1 MPLDQKRNSR
11 NDKPLQSTLSLS
23 KPSILI
29 KYAVNIRFIFH
40 GEIIATPKT
49 IYKCCILPLT
59 TSSSEI
65 CKGITSI
72 QYTANFLALILQWS
86 FVQKYWKI
94 TYWNYV
100 DDIQWGPL
108 STTHSICIQYSV
120 VIKKKVIEFFAL
132 HENTFKMIPNHIS
145 FDKYWCCFTSFQTK
159 KKLKYIG

>member
-59 TSSSEI
+59 TSSSENLQ
-65 CKGITSI
+65 GNITSI
-72 QYTANFLALILQWS
+72 QYTANFLALILQ
-86 FVQKYWKI
+86 
-94 TYWNYV
+94 
-100 DDIQWGPL
+100 
-108 STTHSICIQYSV
+108 
-120 VIKKKVIEFFAL
+120 
-132 HENTFKMIPNHIS
+132 
-145 FDKYWCCFTSFQTK
+145 
-159 KKLKYIG
+159 

>member
-29 KYAVNIRFIFH
+29 KYAVNIQFIFH

-72 QYTANFLALILQWS
+72 QLVNSQFSGINFAMKLCSEILKNYILKLCRWNSIRSSIHYTL
-86 FVQKYWKI
+86 KYA
-94 TYWNYV
+94 Y
-100 DDIQWGPL
+100 
-108 STTHSICIQYSV
+108 
-120 VIKKKVIEFFAL
+120 
-132 HENTFKMIPNHIS
+132 
-145 FDKYWCCFTSFQTK
+145 SFQRTFHFRNK
-159 KKLKYIG
+159 KKLSVICLTWIHIY

>member
-59 TSSSEI
+59 TSSSENLQGNNI
-65 CKGITSI
+65 NSVYSQFSGINFAMKLCSEILKNYILKLCRWNSI
-72 QYTANFLALILQWS
+72 RSSIHYTLKYAYS
-86 FVQKYWKI
+86 FQR
-94 TYWNYV
+94 TFHFRN
-100 DDIQWGPL
+100 
-108 STTHSICIQYSV
+108 
-120 VIKKKVIEFFAL
+120 KKKFSVICL
-132 HENTFKMIPNHIS
+132 TWIHI
-145 FDKYWCCFTSFQTK
+145 Y
-159 KKLKYIG
+159 

>member
-11 NDKPLQSTLSLS
+11 NDKPLQSTLSVS

-72 QYTANFLALILQWS
+72 QYTANFLALILQ
-86 FVQKYWKI
+86 
-94 TYWNYV
+94 
-100 DDIQWGPL
+100 
-108 STTHSICIQYSV
+108 
-120 VIKKKVIEFFAL
+120 
-132 HENTFKMIPNHIS
+132 
-145 FDKYWCCFTSFQTK
+145 
-159 KKLKYIG
+159 

>member
-11 NDKPLQSTLSLS
+11 NDKPLQTTLSQS

-59 TSSSEI
+59 TSSSENLQGNNI
-65 CKGITSI
+65 NSVYSQFSGINFAMKLCSEILKNYILKLCRWNSMRSSI
-72 QYTANFLALILQWS
+72 HYTLNMHTVFS
-86 FVQKYWKI
+86 C
-94 TYWNYV
+94 N
-100 DDIQWGPL
+100 
-108 STTHSICIQYSV
+108 
-120 VIKKKVIEFFAL
+120 KKKVIEFFAL
-132 HENTFKMIPNHIS
+132 HVNTFKMIPNHIS

>member
-59 TSSSEI
+59 TSSSENLQGNNI
-65 CKGITSI
+65 NSVYSQFSGINFAMKLCSEILKNYILKLCRWNSI
-72 QYTANFLALILQWS
+72 RSSIHYTLKYAYS
-86 FVQKYWKI
+86 FQR
-94 TYWNYV
+94 TFHFRN
-100 DDIQWGPL
+100 
-108 STTHSICIQYSV
+108 
-120 VIKKKVIEFFAL
+120 KKKFSVICL
-132 HENTFKMIPNHIS
+132 TWTHI
-145 FDKYWCCFTSFQTK
+145 Y
-159 KKLKYIG
+159 

>member
-11 NDKPLQSTLSLS
+11 NDKPLQSTLSQS

-59 TSSSEI
+59 TSSSENLQGNNI
-65 CKGITSI
+65 NSVYSQFSGINFAMKLCSEILKNYILKLCRWNSMRSSI
-72 QYTANFLALILQWS
+72 HYTLNMQTVFSCNI
-86 FVQKYWKI
+86 
-94 TYWNYV
+94 
-100 DDIQWGPL
+100 
-108 STTHSICIQYSV
+108 
-120 VIKKKVIEFFAL
+120 KKVIEFFAL

-145 FDKYWCCFTSFQTK
+145 LDKYWCCLLHSKLK